1 MSGQKV
7 WTSRAEYSD
16 LMLLLARTSE
26 RQTGKG
32 QDRSFG
38 LSVFLLDM
46 REAKK
51 KGLTIRP
58 IRTMINHST
67 TEVFFDDVVVPAAS
81 LIGEEGKGF
90 GYILQ
95 GMNAERILI
104 AAECIGDG
112 RFFLDRACAYA
123 NQREVFGRKIGANQ
137 GIQFPLAKGLLLFAG
152 CPPPPC
158 FESHPPFLG
167 IAYAALEA
175 ANLMVQ
181 KAASLYD
188 HGEKCGAEANMAK
201 HLGKKKKTHPDQTPE
216 DL

>member
-1 MSGQKV
+1 MIDGKEAYLVSGQKV

-152 CPPPPC
+152 CPPPPPL
-158 FESHPPFLG
+158 F
-167 IAYAALEA
+167 
-175 ANLMVQ
+175 
-181 KAASLYD
+181 
-188 HGEKCGAEANMAK
+188 
-201 HLGKKKKTHPDQTPE
+201 
-216 DL
+216 